1 MIERKYSNI
10 LMKTVILK
18 GTETKQ
24 AIKVLSEWLNE
35 KGTTISVKSIDMPD
49 FMTVVIKYE
58 ERE

>member
-1 MIERKYSNI
+1 
-10 LMKTVILK
+10 MKTVILK

>member
-10 LMKTVILK
+10 LMKTVTLK
-18 GTETKQ
+18 GTETKP
-24 AIKVLSEWLNE
+24 AIKALSEWLNE

-49 FMTVVIKYE
+49 FMTVVVKYE